1 MTEIAPVRWQPAREQ
16 SKPAWPVPRAIEAMW
31 RGACGHCPAC
41 GKTNLFRGF
50 LKVTEHCSACS
61 APLGLARADD
71 APPYFTILIV
81 GHLIVPAMLLVE
93 RAWAPPIWVHTAIW
107 VPMTL
112 ALALALLRPIKG
124 ATVGVLTACGM
135 LKPDGRE

>member
-1 MTEIAPVRWQPAREQ
+1 MTDIAPVRWQPSREQ
-16 SKPAWPVPRAIEAMW
+16 SKPAWPVPKMAEAMW

-41 GKTNLFRGF
+41 GTTKLFRGY
-50 LKVTEHCSACS
+50 LKVMPQCSACA
-61 APLGLARADD
+61 APLGFARADD
-71 APPYFTILIV
+71 APPYFTILVV
-81 GHLIVPAMLLVE
+81 GHIVVPLMLLVE

-112 ALALALLRPIKG
+112 VLALALLRPIKG
-124 ATVGVLTACGM
+124 ATVGILTACGM